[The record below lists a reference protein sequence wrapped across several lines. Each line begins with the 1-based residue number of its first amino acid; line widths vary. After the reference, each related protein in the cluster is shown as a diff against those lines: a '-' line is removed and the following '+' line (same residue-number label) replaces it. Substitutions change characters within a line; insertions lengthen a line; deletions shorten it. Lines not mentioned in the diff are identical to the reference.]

1 MFSNCNFKTCLSICK
16 EGSKMTQASTWW
28 VKKMKEIWRKR
39 WILVYKF
46 NLPNVAFMQTN
57 WNYYV
62 IDSDHKNHPENKQ
75 KHISSKFNIVPPA
88 ISRLL
93 AKCSLSK
100 KQLSNKQLTNK
111 QLANKKLT
119 NKQLTNR
126 ANKEAASKQ
135 AADKEAASKHGTN
148 KEAANKEASSRT

>member
-1 MFSNCNFKTCLSICK
+1 
-16 EGSKMTQASTWW
+16 MTQASTWW

-39 WILVYKF
+39 CILVYKF

-62 IDSDHKNHPENKQ
+62 IDRDHKNHPENKQ
-75 KHISSKFNIVPPA
+75 KHISSKFNIGPPA

-111 QLANKKLT
+111 QLANKQLANKQLTNKQLT